1 MRSLRWL
8 LLVAMA
14 VIAGATFVVY
24 RAQIIAQRANRRPIP
39 PYVSTDTRAEALDWE
54 WGQSAD
60 GKPRVHINAKHYRQ
74 SADEDHA
81 ELQGI
86 ELRIYMK
93 DGQHYDRVRT
103 DLAQFSTK
111 EKKLYAP
118 GEAEIT
124 LDVPSEGAPPHPLTS
139 IKAAG
144 VNFDSETGHAVTD
157 KHVSFTFEN
166 GNGTC
171 TGASYDPQSH
181 ALHLDHDVDILLN
194 GKGKN
199 SKPMHVQAGELEYS
213 ETEAVIH
220 LGPWSRMTR
229 DQLVI
234 NAQHSTVKLIE
245 EDGTRRV
252 DWIDAEHGVGTD
264 QQPTKKLNYAA
275 DQMHVTYNAD
285 GQMDKIVGT
294 GNASLVSHGDGS
306 DTTMSGD
313 RVDLNFVAN
322 DAGESVL
329 TSAAANGH
337 GNIVSKP
344 WNDAKGLTP
353 DTKILTA
360 DVLDLQMRPGGKELE
375 RVDTHAPGTLEFV
388 PNQAARHRRILKAER
403 MTIDY
408 GAKNEIQ
415 SFHAVNCSTETYPS
429 GVDKAKKKPDLNVA
443 YTSSNS
449 IDATFDD
456 KGQMQQMKQTGDFHY
471 SEGVRKAQADLATLD
486 NGRNV
491 MDLDSHARISDDTG
505 TTAGNHIRL
514 NQATGDFD
522 ARGKVATTRLPDK
535 KKSASEMLD
544 KDEPT
549 QGTADRVVSA
559 DHNHVIHYIGDAVLW
574 QTSNRVS
581 ADTIDIDRDKKT
593 LVADGHVVS
602 QFIDD
607 KSKDDKSKDDK
618 DKDAKNSSVAPVF
631 TVIKAAHMVYT
642 DQDRLALYTGG
653 SNLWRPTLTVKCAT
667 LRAFLNP
674 EDSDADSR
682 INKAYGD
689 GKVEIVETAADRTR
703 VGTGDHGEYY
713 TDDGKIVLN
722 GGSPQ
727 LNDTLR
733 GNTRGKQLTYFTDD
747 DRLIVNGAPKDPVR
761 SHLHRKKS

>member
-14 VIAGATFVVY
+14 VVAGATFVVY

-39 PYVSTDTRAEALDWE
+39 PFVSTDTRAEALDWE

-60 GKPRVHINAKHYRQ
+60 GKPRVHITAKHYKQ

-81 ELQGI
+81 ELRGI

-93 DGQHYDRVRT
+93 DGQHFDRIRT
-103 DLAQFSTK
+103 DVATFSTK

-118 GEAEIT
+118 DEAEIT
-124 LDVPSEGAPPHPLTS
+124 LDVPAQGQPAHQLTS

-157 KHVSFTFEN
+157 KHVTFTFEN

-171 TGASYDPQSH
+171 MGAAYDPQAH
-181 ALHLDHDVDILLN
+181 ALHLDHDVDINLN
-194 GKGKN
+194 GKGPK
-199 SKPMHVQAGELEYS
+199 SKPMRVEAGELEYS

-229 DQLVI
+229 DQLTI
-234 NAQHSTVKLIE
+234 NAQHSTVKLTAE
-245 EDGTRRV
+245 GGSRRV

-264 QQPTKKLNYAA
+264 QQPSKKLDYSA
-275 DQMHVTYNAD
+275 DQMHVSYNAD
-285 GQMDKIVGT
+285 GQMDKISGT
-294 GNASLVSHGDGS
+294 GHASLVSHGDGS

-313 RVDLNFVAN
+313 RVDMSFVTN

-344 WNDAKGLTP
+344 WKDPKGLTP
-353 DTKILTA
+353 DTKILSA

-375 RVDTHAPGTLEFV
+375 RVNTHTPGTLEFL
-388 PNQAARHRRILKAER
+388 PNQPARHRRILKAER
-403 MTIDY
+403 MTINY
-408 GAKNEIQ
+408 GVKNEIQ

-429 GVDKAKKKPDLNVA
+429 AADKAKKKPDANIA

-449 IDATFDD
+449 IDASFDE
-456 KGQMQQMKQTGDFHY
+456 KGQMVSMKQSGNFHY
-471 SEGVRKAQADLATLD
+471 SEGVRKAQSDDAILD
-486 NGRNV
+486 NTKNV

-505 TTAGNHIRL
+505 STAGNHIRL
-514 NQATGDFD
+514 DQTTGDFD
-522 ARGKVATTRLPDK
+522 AQGHVATTRLPDK
-535 KKSASEMLD
+535 KNASAMLD

-559 DHNHVIHYIGDAVLW
+559 ERNHVIYYIGNAVLW

-581 ADTIDIDRDKKT
+581 ANRIDIDRDKKT
-593 LVADGHVVS
+593 LVADGGVIS

-607 KSKDDKSKDDK
+607 KNKDNR
-618 DKDAKNSSVAPVF
+618 NSPADPVF
-631 TVIKAAHMVYT
+631 TVIKAPHMVYT

-653 SNLWRPTLTVKCAT
+653 SNLWRPTLTVKCDT
-667 LRAFLNP
+667 LKAFLNP
-674 EDSDADSR
+674 EDSTADSR
-682 INKAYGD
+682 INKAFGD

-703 VGTGDHGEYY
+703 VGTGEHGEYY

-722 GGSPQ
+722 GGTPQ
-727 LNDTLR
+727 LNDSLR
-733 GNTRGKQLTYFTDD
+733 GNTRGQQLTYFTDD
-747 DRLIVNGAPKDPVR
+747 DRLIVNGAPKDPVQ
-761 SHLHRKKS
+761 SHLHRKRS